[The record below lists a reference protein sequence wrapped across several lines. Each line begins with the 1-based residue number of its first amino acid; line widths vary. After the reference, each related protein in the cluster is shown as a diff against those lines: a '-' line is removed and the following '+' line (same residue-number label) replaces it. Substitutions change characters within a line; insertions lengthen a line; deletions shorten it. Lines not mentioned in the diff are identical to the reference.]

1 MQRAAVM
8 DALIAEYR
16 ATGTLAGLP
25 QGHWIDGRFCPSV
38 SARRMDSADPGTGHT
53 WLQFAAGDTDDV
65 EKAVVSSDQ
74 ALRSV
79 WRQVPPAERGRIL
92 QRAAQGVLAQA
103 ERLAVVETIDNG
115 KTLAEARSDIR
126 ATARVFEY
134 YAGVADK
141 LQGESIPLGQ
151 GYVSFTTPEPVG
163 VTAHV
168 VPWNYPSS
176 TMVRGIAPALA
187 AGCTVVVKPAEQTP
201 MTALLLAQILH
212 EAGLPPGVCNVVTG
226 TGALAGAP
234 LVAHPLVRHVT
245 FTGSVATGSRVMQ
258 DAARNITSVTLELG
272 GKSPAVVLADADVE
286 AAVADVAGGIFYN
299 AGQTCSAGTRLVIER
314 AVHARFVQQLVA
326 RAAALR
332 WGHGLRQPDMGAIT
346 SQEQLQRITAH
357 VEGARAR
364 GVAVACGGVPAV
376 DPETGLGWFYP
387 PTVLDAVAVGDAVV
401 QEEIFGPVLAVQV
414 ADSPEHALALANGTR
429 FGLAAGVYTRD
440 ITRAL
445 QLSRDIDAG
454 QVYVNEYYA
463 GGVETPFGGTRQSGF
478 GREKG
483 LEGVRSYLRTKC
495 TTVRI

>member
-1 MQRAAVM
+1 M

-25 QGHWIDGRFCPSV
+25 QGHWIDGRLQASR
-38 SARRMDSADPGTGHT
+38 SGRRMDSADPGIGRT
-53 WLQFAAGDTDDV
+53 WLQFAAGDADDV
-65 EKAVVSSDQ
+65 ALAVASSDQ
-74 ALRSV
+74 ALRGA
-79 WRQVPPAERGRIL
+79 WRRVAPAERGRIL
-92 QRAAQGVLAQA
+92 QRAAQAVLAQA
-103 ERLAVVETIDNG
+103 DRLAVVETLDNG
-115 KTLAEARSDIR
+115 KTLAEAMGDIR
-126 ATARVFEY
+126 STARVFEY

-151 GYVSFTTPEPVG
+151 DYMSFTTLEPVG

-168 VPWNYPSS
+168 VPWNYPTS

-201 MTALLLAQILH
+201 VTALLLAQILQQ
-212 EAGLPPGVCNVVTG
+212 AGLPDGVCNVVTG
-226 TGALAGAP
+226 TGAEAGAA

-258 DAARNITSVTLELG
+258 AAARNIASVTLELG
-272 GKSPAVVLADADVE
+272 GKSPAVVLADADIDQ
-286 AAVADVAGGIFYN
+286 AVADVAGGIFYN
-299 AGQTCSAGTRLVIER
+299 AGQTCSAGTRLVVER
-314 AVHARFVQQLVA
+314 AVHARFVEQLVA
-326 RAAALR
+326 RASALR
-332 WGHGLRQPDMGAIT
+332 WGHGLRNLGMGAIT
-346 SQEQLQRITAH
+346 SHEQLLRIAAH
-357 VEGARAR
+357 VESARTRA
-364 GVAVACGGVPAV
+364 VEVACGGAVAV

-387 PTVLDAVAVGDAVV
+387 PTVLDAVAPDDPVV

-429 FGLAAGVYTRD
+429 FGLAAGIYTRD

-445 QLSRDIDAG
+445 QLARDIDAG
-454 QVYVNEYYA
+454 QVYINEYYA

-483 LEGVRSYLRTKC
+483 LEGVRAYLRTKC

>member
-1 MQRAAVM
+1 M

-25 QGHWIDGRFCPSV
+25 QGHFICGRFQPSV
-38 SARRMDSADPGTGHT
+38 SGRKMDSADPGLART
-53 WLQFAAGDTDDV
+53 WVQFAAGVADDV
-65 EKAVVSSDQ
+65 ALAVESSDH
-74 ALRSV
+74 ALRTV

-92 QRAAQGVLAQA
+92 QRAAQAVLAQA
-103 ERLAVVETIDNG
+103 ERLALVETLDNG
-115 KTLAEARSDIR
+115 KTLSEARSDIR
-126 ATARVFEY
+126 ATARMFEY

-141 LQGESIPLGQ
+141 LQGDSIPLGQ
-151 GYVSFTTPEPVG
+151 DYVSFTTLEPVG

-168 VPWNYPSS
+168 VPWNYPTS

-201 MTALLLAQILH
+201 MTALLLAQILQ
-212 EAGLPPGVCNVVTG
+212 EAGLPDGVCNVVTG
-226 TGALAGAP
+226 TGAEAGAP

-245 FTGSVATGSRVMQ
+245 FTGSVGTGIQVMQ
-258 DAARNITSVTLELG
+258 MAARNIASVTLELG
-272 GKSPAVVLADADVE
+272 GKSPVVVLADADIDR
-286 AAVADVAGGIFYN
+286 AVADVAGGIFYN
-299 AGQTCSAGTRLVIER
+299 AGQTCSAGSRLVVER
-314 AVHARFVQQLVA
+314 AVHARFVEQLAA

-332 WGHGLRQPDMGAIT
+332 WGHGLRNPDIGAIT
-346 SQEQLQRITAH
+346 SPEQLERIAAH
-357 VEGARAR
+357 VDGARAR
-364 GVAVACGGVPAV
+364 GVPVACGGAAV
-376 DPETGLGWFYP
+376 ADPESGTGWFYI
-387 PTVLDAVAVGDAVV
+387 PTVLDAVAPDDTVV
-401 QEEIFGPVLAVQV
+401 QEEIFGPVLVVQV

-429 FGLAAGVYTRD
+429 FGLAAGIYTRD

-445 QLSRDIDAG
+445 QMARDIDAG